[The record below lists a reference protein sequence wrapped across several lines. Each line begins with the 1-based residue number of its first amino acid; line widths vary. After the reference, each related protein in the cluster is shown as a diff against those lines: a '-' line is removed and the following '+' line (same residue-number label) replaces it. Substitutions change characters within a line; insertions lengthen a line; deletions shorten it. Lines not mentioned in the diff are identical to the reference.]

1 MRVLL
6 VEDTDSLRELF
17 ARMLRHR
24 GFEVCEAADG
34 SAALECLATFTP
46 DLVLTDLMMPQL
58 DGVGLMRRLRAMPGL
73 GAVPVVVMTAMSSE
87 EAEREARRAGASDF
101 LHKPL
106 EAGTLFD
113 RVGRYC

>member
-1 MRVLL
+1 
-6 VEDTDSLRELF
+6 
-17 ARMLRHR
+17 MLRSR
-24 GFEVCEAADG
+24 GFEVCEATNG
-34 SAALECLATFTP
+34 SVALECLAKFTP
-46 DLVLTDLMMPQL
+46 DVVLTDLMMPQL
-58 DGVGLMRRLRAMPGL
+58 DGFGLTRRLRAMPGL
-73 GAVPVVVMTAMSSE
+73 GAVPVLVMTAMNSD

>member
-17 ARMLRHR
+17 ARMLRNR

-34 SAALECLATFTP
+34 SVALERLAEFTP
-46 DLVLTDLMMPQL
+46 DVVLTDLMMPHL
-58 DGVGLMRRLRAMPGL
+58 DGFGLMRRLRAMPGL
-73 GAVPVVVMTAMSSE
+73 GSVPIVVMTAMNSE

-101 LHKPL
+101 LPKPM